1 MLVITDPRPSQGWS
15 RVLQNVLM
23 DLVDIS
29 PHAVQTAAE
38 NKPREQPLWSDC
50 LFSEDSSQI
59 STASVTTDPNGAQL

>member
-1 MLVITDPRPSQGWS
+1 MY
-15 RVLQNVLM
+15 
-23 DLVDIS
+23 LVDIS

-38 NKPREQPLWSDC
+38 NKPGEQPSWSDC